1 MRQIMQNFHNLIGM
15 RGICKLG
22 LVVGARERG
31 AAGETA
37 GAPPQPAPAPPGTA
51 PRTATP
57 GRTVH
62 SANDK
67 WITLVPSSVF
77 NLRRE
82 AGK

>member
-1 MRQIMQNFHNLIGM
+1 M

-22 LVVGARERG
+22 MVVGARERG

-67 WITLVPSSVF
+67 CNVKWSTLVPSSVF